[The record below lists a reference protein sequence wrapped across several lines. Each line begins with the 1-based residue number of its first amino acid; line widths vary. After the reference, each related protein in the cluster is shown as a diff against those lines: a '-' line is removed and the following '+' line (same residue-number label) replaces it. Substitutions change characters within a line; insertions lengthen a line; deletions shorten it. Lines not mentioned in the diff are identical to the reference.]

1 MVAGHP
7 GVLQEYEVPTGDF
20 AKVIVFPGIL
30 ACSGIDRSFEK
41 HGFDLIEIG
50 VDYSNRSEALSTFG
64 GMSGGGVWRVP
75 LYQKDETKTI
85 HFDDFY
91 LCGVAFWE
99 SGNIDGKGFLR
110 CQGARTIL

>member
-64 GMSGGGVWRVP
+64 GMSGGRR
-75 LYQKDETKTI
+75 LASSSLSKRRNEDYT
-85 HFDDFY
+85 
-91 LCGVAFWE
+91 
-99 SGNIDGKGFLR
+99 LR
-110 CQGARTIL
+110 

>member
-64 GMSGGGVWRVP
+64 GNERGRRLASSSLSKRRNED
-75 LYQKDETKTI
+75 YT
-85 HFDDFY
+85 
-91 LCGVAFWE
+91 
-99 SGNIDGKGFLR
+99 LR
-110 CQGARTIL
+110 